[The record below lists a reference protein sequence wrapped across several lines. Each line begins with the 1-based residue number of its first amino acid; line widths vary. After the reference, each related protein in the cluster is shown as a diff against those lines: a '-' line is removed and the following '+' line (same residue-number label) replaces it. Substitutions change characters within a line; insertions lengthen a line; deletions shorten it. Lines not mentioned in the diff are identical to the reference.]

1 MTEGTGDPADDP
13 VPRRLDEIELKL
25 RTLQARIEML
35 ERQIAPRAEHPS
47 DEVAIRQKVTY
58 DWQS

>member
-1 MTEGTGDPADDP
+1 MTEGTSDPADDA
-13 VPRRLDEIELKL
+13 VPRRLAEIELKL

-35 ERQIAPRAEHPS
+35 ERQLTPRAEHPS